1 MPTAPAT
8 TPLVTALGRLIGAVD
23 MFLQPQQGQLAFLGS
38 REDIRCRVGSAL
50 VHRSRATLVVSA
62 LAVAACS
69 GGADTADR
77 EAPQAPTPETTE
89 VREYPDAIQRELW
102 RRASEPRPVENSAM
116 PPRHLDAEAFPE
128 VLVPRDRIV
137 SGGRLPDE
145 IPAIDEPQFAP
156 ADEIDWLGDDEAV
169 LVLQAEDTV
178 RAYPVQVM
186 MWHEIVNDVVDGV
199 PVAVTYCPL
208 CNSGIAFDRRL
219 DGRVLEFGTTGT
231 LYQSALVMYDR
242 QTESLWT
249 HFDGRAVVG
258 TLVGAELEPMFLSTV
273 GWQDFVDAHPDAP
286 VLTRDTGYQRSYGRN
301 PYVGYDTIDKPL
313 TGYFSGDVDDRLDP
327 MTRVVGIQKAAESVA
342 VALSELRERG
352 VVELTID
359 GQRVTIWHRPG
370 LASSLDDGQVAGG
383 DDVGAVGAFIPE
395 TDAGP
400 MTFARDDAGNFVDDR
415 TGSTWNILGE
425 AVAGPAAGEQLEPV
439 THVDTFW
446 FAWSTYRPSTA
457 LAE

>member
-1 MPTAPAT
+1 
-8 TPLVTALGRLIGAVD
+8 LGRLIGAAG
-23 MFLQPQQGQLAFLGS
+23 MFVEPQQARRAFLGS
-38 REDIRCRVGSAL
+38 RDDIRRRAGSNY

-77 EAPQAPTPETTE
+77 EAPPTPAPESTE
-89 VREYPDAIQRELW
+89 VREYPDAIQRQLW
-102 RRASEPRPVENSAM
+102 RMASEPRPVENSAM

-128 VLVPRDRIV
+128 VLVQRDRIV
-137 SGGRLPDE
+137 FGGRLPDQ

-156 ADEIDWLGDDEAV
+156 AREIDWLDDDEAV
-169 LVLQAEDTV
+169 LVLQARETV

-186 MWHEIVNDVVDGV
+186 VWHEIVNDVVDGV
-199 PVAVTYCPL
+199 PVAITYCPL
-208 CNSGIAFDRRL
+208 CNSGIAFDRRV
-219 DGRVLEFGTTGT
+219 DGRALDFGTSGT

-249 HFDGRAVVG
+249 HFDGRAVAG

-273 GWQDFVDAHPDAP
+273 GWQDFVAAHPDAP
-286 VLTRDTGYQRSYGRN
+286 VLTRDTGYRRSYGRN
-301 PYVGYDTIDKPL
+301 PYIGYDTIDKPL
-313 TGYFSGDVDDRLDP
+313 TGYYSGDVDDRLAP
-327 MTRVVGIQKAAESVA
+327 MARVVGIQAAAESVA
-342 VALSELRERG
+342 VELSELRERG
-352 VVELTID
+352 VVELAID

-370 LASSLDDGQVAGG
+370 LASSLDAAQVADG
-383 DDVGAVGAFIPE
+383 DDVGAVGAFFPE

-400 MTFARDDAGNFVDDR
+400 ATFARDDAGNFVDDR

-425 AVAGPAAGEQLEPV
+425 AVAGAAAGERLEPV

-446 FAWSTYRPSTA
+446 FAWSTYRPSTL